1 MWTFPGTNGIETRQ
15 FNAKEACYWLVWNQD
30 AEGIPRTR
38 HATAALA
45 REEAQRLAQ
54 LWPGKRFLV
63 LMADSEF
70 CVEGR
75 IAKLFQGEGGGR

>member
-1 MWTFPGTNGIETRQ
+1 MWSFPSTNGLETRQ
-15 FNAKEACYWLVWNQD
+15 FNAKEPCYWMVWNPEAREMPQC
-30 AEGIPRTR
+30 R
-38 HATAALA
+38 HVTASLA

-54 LWPGKRFLV
+54 LWPGMRFLV

-75 IAKLFQGEGGGR
+75 IAKLFQGEGGR